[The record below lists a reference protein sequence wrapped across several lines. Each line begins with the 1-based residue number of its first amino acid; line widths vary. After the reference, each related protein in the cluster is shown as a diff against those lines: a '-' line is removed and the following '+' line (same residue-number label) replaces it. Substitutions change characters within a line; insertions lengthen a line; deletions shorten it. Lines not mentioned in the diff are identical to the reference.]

1 LSSPVT
7 LPLESRYETSFSH
20 TAPRWSDGPV
30 RMYEQWQRKRHAR
43 KSKHINLCGHSA
55 HERHFRY
62 GSALR
67 SAVRASLHAAVSSPA
82 KQHVNTPFGRLRN
95 LVAGLFVLAAP
106 AFADTQPIA
115 PGTALTAAQAAHAFD
130 AGCLGTVPALI
141 QGKAAIFQTAFFFGP
156 TEGDA
161 DASYA
166 SSDGEIA
173 VAIDGS
179 PISTTCTMTI
189 SAEVGGDGAD
199 LYDSVVSHLVAQLG
213 AEPEA
218 DYTDGGFTLELLA
231 ESAQS

>member
-7 LPLESRYETSFSH
+7 LPLESRYETSFS
-20 TAPRWSDGPV
+20 
-30 RMYEQWQRKRHAR
+30 
-43 KSKHINLCGHSA
+43 
-55 HERHFRY
+55 
-62 GSALR
+62 
-67 SAVRASLHAAVSSPA
+67 

-218 DYTDGGFTLELLA
+218 DYTDGGVVWSWQERSFHYTYSYTEADGTFTLELLA

>member
-1 LSSPVT
+1 
-7 LPLESRYETSFSH
+7 
-20 TAPRWSDGPV
+20 
-30 RMYEQWQRKRHAR
+30 M
-43 KSKHINLCGHSA
+43 
-55 HERHFRY
+55 
-62 GSALR
+62 
-67 SAVRASLHAAVSSPA
+67 
-82 KQHVNTPFGRLRN
+82 
-95 LVAGLFVLAAP
+95 VAGLFVLAAP

-218 DYTDGGFTLELLA
+218 DYTDGGVVWSWQERSFHYTYSYTEADGTFTLELLA